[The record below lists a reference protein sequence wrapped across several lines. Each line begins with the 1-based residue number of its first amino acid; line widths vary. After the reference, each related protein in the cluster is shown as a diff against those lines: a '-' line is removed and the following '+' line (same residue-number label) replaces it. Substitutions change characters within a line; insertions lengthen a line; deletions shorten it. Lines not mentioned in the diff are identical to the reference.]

1 MATPLDIGILKQLGI
16 IFPLLFVFIV
26 VYAILIKTDYFK
38 DNKGLASL
46 LGIVLAIMVLF
57 SPIVRETVN
66 RIAPWFVLLFIFIIF
81 TLIAIMIFGTTE
93 SDIMDVVK
101 GGKYT
106 FIIYWV
112 VALVLIITVGSLTS
126 VLSEQGGIGNT
137 ADSYSE
143 DAGDIAVGD
152 GEGQTSEFWKTLVHP
167 KVLGLILVLM
177 IASFTVRYM
186 TRM

>member
-143 DAGDIAVGD
+143 DIAVGD
-152 GEGQTSEFWKTLVHP
+152 GGGQTSEFWKTLAHP
-167 KVLGLILVLM
+167 KVLGMILVLM

-186 TRM
+186 TRQ